1 MGGWRVCLD
10 PSAHA
15 ADYGQEVRVQ
25 KVSGRAG
32 CISNSPLV
40 SESCAVPCAFSLL
53 KSTLSRGWSFQDK
66 PGALPVYLLHPM
78 RRDSEGTSGLHAA
91 GKLACGQLSLLDNQ
105 GISRNPLVTR
115 GSQEGPRNALP
126 CGPTLHTHS
135 TSIAPTPP
143 HCWVHPGDTH
153 SL

>member
-1 MGGWRVCLD
+1 MISHTFLTGQSPLPPAIRLQYPWDKGAVVGGWRVCLD

-66 PGALPVYLLHPM
+66 PGWGPACPPLTSDAQRL
-78 RRDSEGTSGLHAA
+78 RRHFGVACCWETGLWSAV
-91 GKLACGQLSLLDNQ
+91 S
-105 GISRNPLVTR
+105 SR
-115 GSQEGPRNALP
+115 QPRDFQK
-126 CGPTLHTHS
+126 S
-135 TSIAPTPP
+135 TC
-143 HCWVHPGDTH
+143 H
-153 SL
+153 